1 MPTALSQFMSG
12 LTLKINQIDDDNNS
26 CGPEEVRTTSSST
39 TKPKTTTKMIIVVD
53 NARKHMVTAA
63 GRASTGKLLPVITED
78 SSCWPQ
84 AYRHDDMLS
93 STKAPKR
100 NGGRGRWSGGC
111 SPMQTFTKGK
121 AAAKYASSSTSS
133 TTTTKKLHDRHG
145 LIQPQ
150 RRESDPVVINQ
161 LFQNFMAEY
170 DYEDSSSE
178 FEAPVPAA
186 PRKKTIKPAS
196 QRAQSL
202 DSVLL
207 EALCACEETTANASA
222 LLSPPTPSS
231 RTTLQ

>member
-1 MPTALSQFMSG
+1 
-12 LTLKINQIDDDNNS
+12 
-26 CGPEEVRTTSSST
+26 
-39 TKPKTTTKMIIVVD
+39 
-53 NARKHMVTAA
+53 MVTAG

-121 AAAKYASSSTSS
+121 AAAKYASST
-133 TTTTKKLHDRHG
+133 TTPTTTKKLHDRHG

-161 LFQNFMAEY
+161 LFQSFMEEY

-178 FEAPVPAA
+178 FDAPVNPAA
-186 PRKKTIKPAS
+186 PTKKNNIAKPATVTRS

-207 EALCACEETTANASA
+207 EALCACEETTANSSA